1 MIKAYKVS
9 IIYFLVFSLLLLLSG
24 IMIFEHKI
32 GFDSKSII
40 NYYLGD
46 EELFIPAKSVS
57 GVLKIVLPHIFVFGL
72 FSMVILHFVVFTKQ
86 KERTKILIYLT
97 FISAFLEIFTPL
109 MILGGFESFAYL
121 KLFSFILFEILILY
135 LLYLLFFSIV
145 YE

>member
-9 IIYFLVFSLLLLLSG
+9 IIYFLVFSLLLLISS

-32 GFDSKSII
+32 GFDSLSIL

-46 EELFIPAKSVS
+46 EKLFIPAKSVS

-86 KERTKILIYLT
+86 KEKTKILIYLT

-109 MILGGFESFAYL
+109 MILWGFESFAYL
-121 KLFSFILFEILILY
+121 KLLSFILFEILILY

>member
-9 IIYFLVFSLLLLLSG
+9 IIYFLVFSLLLLISSV
-24 IMIFEHKI
+24 MIFEHKI
-32 GFDSKSII
+32 GFDSQFII

-72 FSMVILHFVVFTKQ
+72 FSMVILHFVIFTKQ
-86 KERTKILIYLT
+86 KEKTQILIYVT

-109 MILGGFESFAYL
+109 MILWGFENFAYL
-121 KLFSFILFEILILY
+121 KLFSFILFETLILY
-135 LLYLLFFSIV
+135 LSYLVFFSIV